1 MAEIKMINNKQDAV
15 DAANRMLESIRKQ
28 NQEKKEEINNFI
40 SNLSNAPLEESMAED
55 TKITDEERGALYKH
69 YTKLNDTFIREFR
82 KNNKEQIKKYNE
94 LMNK

>member
-1 MAEIKMINNKQDAV
+1 M
-15 DAANRMLESIRKQ
+15 IRKRG
-28 NQEKKEEINNFI
+28 NMKNINDINELRFCLTEEMNNTFI
-40 SNLSNAPLEESMAED
+40 ELIITKQLLEESMAED

>member
-1 MAEIKMINNKQDAV
+1 MKNINDINELRFCLTEEMNNTFIELIITKQ
-15 DAANRMLESIRKQ
+15 L
-28 NQEKKEEINNFI
+28 
-40 SNLSNAPLEESMAED
+40 LEESMAED

>member
-1 MAEIKMINNKQDAV
+1 MKNIKDINELRFCLTEDMNNIFIELIITKQ
-15 DAANRMLESIRKQ
+15 L
-28 NQEKKEEINNFI
+28 
-40 SNLSNAPLEESMAED
+40 LEESMAED
-55 TKITDEERGALYKH
+55 TKITDEERGALYQH